1 MSYATLFVVIRS
13 GVGSSQKGDETFMLR
28 ATVALSI
35 LAAFFLSGPTTNAQ
49 QNHPC
54 SADVLARG
62 PGLLKHHLPD
72 LGSASSHGFSIQKQ
86 ISQLAPIK
94 NPADSKQSFDVLE
107 AWAFVYKAKYRLR
120 FYYAKF
126 PGECVLMGQEVLE
139 YTRL

>member
-1 MSYATLFVVIRS
+1 M
-13 GVGSSQKGDETFMLR
+13 FMLR

-35 LAAFFLSGPTTNAQ
+35 LAAFFLSSATTIAQ

-54 SADVLARG
+54 SADVLVRA

-72 LGSASSHGFSIQKQ
+72 LGSASSHGFSIKKQ

-94 NPADSKQSFDVLE
+94 NPAESKQSFDVLE
-107 AWAFVYKAKYRLR
+107 AWAYVYKAKYRLR

-126 PGECVLMGQEVLE
+126 PGECVLVGQEVLE
-139 YTRL
+139 YTRH